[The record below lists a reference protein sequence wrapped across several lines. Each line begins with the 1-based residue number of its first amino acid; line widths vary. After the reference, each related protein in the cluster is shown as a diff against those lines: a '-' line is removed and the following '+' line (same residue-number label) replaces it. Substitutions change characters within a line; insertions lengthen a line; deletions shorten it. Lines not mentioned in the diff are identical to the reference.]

1 MLFKMRMTKR
11 TAEAVL
17 ALIMLFSVALT
28 GCGGKADLKQD
39 NAAKADA
46 SGSGQDDEMSVSADT
61 KANSLTIS
69 ADANKTDDNKI
80 RHFINNEGYVI
91 TVDVNHDDYA
101 TAQDPVNAPEK
112 YNGDMRADCI
122 MSSFTAEHGAKELNH
137 PNGLATDGTHFVLC
151 DTWNN
156 RVLVWN
162 SIPTCNVQ
170 ADVVLGQKDFTTFSP
185 GYGTDQVSWPVGV
198 TFAGERLIVSD
209 ANNNRLLVW
218 DSVPTENGTPADHV
232 ITAMTPQSDLN
243 WPWETWSDGSRLIA
257 TSTNTGEVAFW
268 NDVDSAISG
277 GYADY
282 VIKTGGTPRTIICD
296 GDYLLI
302 GDHNMGWDGKY
313 DYGNQGAHVW
323 MHYPTEDKQAD
334 FKIDLQIAG
343 TIIDGDLYAVAF
355 NDESMHI
362 YDGLIDNEEE
372 KSAVTLGTDM
382 EYFRPGDNSTMLYVD
397 GRTYAVYY
405 NSGLVA
411 IYDGKITKDNYMS
424 PIGFIGA
431 DENVRSMSVLR
442 GEYQNPNP
450 ETNGTSLV
458 FIDDFN
464 GLIGIY
470 KTYPDSENAIPD
482 YLYHFPPEWDTPI
495 DVAIDKYGRMLVLT
509 DSSLLIWNQVPLN
522 GELYDKRIEFE
533 HCIGRNSSKVVGC
546 DEGFI
551 LYSQV
556 DKKLYKLPLS
566 EAAESFDN
574 AITQTDAAYISDLNT
589 DGTYLTAASEEDRR
603 VYVYNVS
610 DLSLYGEVYSDAS
623 RPHKPGD
630 HPDFEVVRGSI
641 LLPNGQFLAADQNE
655 IRIWDSLDAA
665 IADREFSN
673 YDVMG
678 ALDNYPVLTKEN
690 GVLRDASHSVA
701 TDGSIFKPTYMT
713 YSRGHLWVG
722 EYKFSSRLLRYDIK
736 YDSEKEAV
744 ANISDDDNEITEGS
758 PEYDKLVSET
768 IGFNADITLSSNAK
782 AMIDT
787 SILKEFTIDCAGHD
801 IKIAGRINLSEV
813 SNKALNIVNPGRVD
827 LGELEFYKSP
837 NISVAGDTDYLLII
851 KGENLDITTP
861 DGVPA
866 GSRKERTKGF
876 YCETKDSVIS
886 IRYGGQ

>member
-1 MLFKMRMTKR
+1 MRRVNVKVSKR
-11 TAEAVL
+11 IRRISAMAV
-17 ALIMLFSVALT
+17 AAIMLASALS
-28 GCGGKADLKQD
+28 GCGKQEVPAPADGNTGEEASQETNTSD
-39 NAAKADA
+39 SAKNVITPP
-46 SGSGQDDEMSVSADT
+46 EKNENV
-61 KANSLTIS
+61 IEY
-69 ADANKTDDNKI
+69 
-80 RHFINNEGYVI
+80 HINNEGYVI
-91 TVDVNHDDYA
+91 TVDVNPGDYA
-101 TAQDPVNAPEK
+101 TAKDPVDAPEK
-112 YNGDMRADCI
+112 FNGDMRADCI

-162 SIPTCNVQ
+162 SIPTGNVQ
-170 ADVVLGQKDFTTFSP
+170 ADVVLGQKDFTTFTP
-185 GYGTDQVSWPVGV
+185 GYGTDQLSWPVGV
-198 TFAGERLIVSD
+198 TFAGNRLIVSD
-209 ANNNRLLVW
+209 AHNNRLLVW
-218 DSVPTENGTPADHV
+218 DNVPTENGTSADHV

-243 WPWETWSDGSRLIA
+243 WPWETWSDGTRLIA

-268 NDVDSAISG
+268 NDVDSAIAG

-282 VIKTGGTPRTIICD
+282 VIKTGGTPRTIISD

-313 DYGNQGAHVW
+313 DYGTPGAHIW
-323 MHYPTEDKQAD
+323 LHYPTEDKQAD

-343 TIIDGDLYAVAF
+343 AIIDGDLYAIAF

-382 EYFRPGDNSTMLYVD
+382 EYFRPGDNSTVLYVD

-482 YLYHFPPEWDTPI
+482 YLYHFPTEWDTPI

-509 DSSLLIWNQVPLN
+509 DSSLLVWNQVPLN

-574 AITQTDAAYISDLNT
+574 AIAQTDAAYISDLNT

-603 VYVYNVS
+603 VYIYNVS

-655 IRIWDSLDAA
+655 IRVWDSLDAA
-665 IADREFSN
+665 IADREFTN

-713 YSRGHLWVG
+713 YSHGHLWIG

-736 YDSEKEAV
+736 YDGSEETEAEPV
-744 ANISDDDNEITEGS
+744 EDTKGEEVSKGSD
-758 PEYDKLVSET
+758 EYDMLVSQT
-768 IGFNADITLSSNAK
+768 IGLNSTITLSENAN
-782 AMIDT
+782 ARIDME
-787 SILKEFTIDCAGHD
+787 IGKDFTVDCAGHD
-801 IKIAGRINLSEV
+801 LTLSGRISL
-813 SNKALNIVNPGRVD
+813 KAGETDTLTIINPGKID
-827 LGELEFYKSP
+827 LSGLEFSKPSD
-837 NISVAGDTDYLLII
+837 ISVGGDTDYLVVI
-851 KGENLDITTP
+851 KGDNLDITP
-861 DGVPA
+861 PANVPE

-876 YCETKDSVIS
+876 FYEPKSSSAS